1 MTRELSPGDLLEPHH
16 SPHGNQITGNSVINQ
31 GLLCAAPSTC
41 VPSPLVAVTGPL
53 YRGTPGLGGVWQFQ
67 PALPAEKGTP
77 GRKPAPSPPPS
88 SYCVHWTRRTG
99 AQGRVAQGC
108 PVTARTPGLCPWYWP
123 SPPKVIIP
131 PQSSRGKGEASGQ
144 TSSQEQGH
152 LHTACAPNTA
162 AHWCRG
168 HSGDPA
174 R

>member
-1 MTRELSPGDLLEPHH
+1 MTQELSPGDLLEPHR

-31 GLLCAAPSTC
+31 GLLCTAPSTH
-41 VPSPLVAVTGPL
+41 VPSPLMAMTGSL
-53 YRGTPGLGGVWQFQ
+53 YRGTPRLGGVWQFQ

-77 GRKPAPSPPPS
+77 GRKPAPLPPS
-88 SYCVHWTRRTG
+88 SYCVHWTRGTE

-108 PVTARTPGLCPWYWP
+108 SVRARTPGLCPWYWP
-123 SPPKVIIP
+123 P
-131 PQSSRGKGEASGQ
+131 PQKLIILPQPSRRKGEASGQ

-152 LHTACAPNTA
+152 LHTACVPNTA

-174 R
+174 C